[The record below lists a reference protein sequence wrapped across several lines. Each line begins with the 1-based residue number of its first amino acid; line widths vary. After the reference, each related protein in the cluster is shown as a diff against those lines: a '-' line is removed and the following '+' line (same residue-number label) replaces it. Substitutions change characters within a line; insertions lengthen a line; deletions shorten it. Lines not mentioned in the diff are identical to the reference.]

1 MRKETKQNGSVRER
15 VLKKTMDLHKE
26 LLSNFLP
33 TKTFL
38 FLLPVSEINKR
49 LKKRKI
55 TNKYDK
61 IDTLFHSKVISG
73 YKKLSK
79 NNKRFVK
86 INADLNVDK
95 IHETVLNSKALWIIQ
110 VQSFQTIEEAML
122 FAESLKRMRL
132 NAYIV
137 KKTISDTKIYRVRV
151 YSNDE
156 SDNLENAVNKLE
168 KKGYKLSII
177 KE

>member
-1 MRKETKQNGSVRER
+1 MKERIIGFL
-15 VLKKTMDLHKE
+15 VLT
-26 LLSNFLP
+26 SSI
-33 TKTFL
+33 TL
-38 FLLPVSEINKR
+38 FLVFTFNSEGVI
-49 LKKRKI
+49 L
-55 TNKYDK
+55 
-61 IDTLFHSKVISG
+61 IDEYNYELQ
-73 YKKLSK
+73 
-79 NNKRFVK
+79 NNKESSIPEQKFFY
-86 INADLNVDK
+86 D
-95 IHETVLNSKALWIIQ
+95 ETVLNSKALWIIQ

-168 KKGYKLSII
+168 KKGYKFSII

>member
-1 MRKETKQNGSVRER
+1 MKERIIGFI
-15 VLKKTMDLHKE
+15 VLTSLI
-26 LLSNFLP
+26 
-33 TKTFL
+33 TL
-38 FLLPVSEINKR
+38 FLVATFNSEGVI
-49 LKKRKI
+49 L
-55 TNKYDK
+55 
-61 IDTLFHSKVISG
+61 IDEYNYELQ
-73 YKKLSK
+73 
-79 NNKRFVK
+79 NNKESSIPEQKFFY
-86 INADLNVDK
+86 D
-95 IHETVLNSKALWIIQ
+95 ETVLNSKALWIIQ

-156 SDNLENAVNKLE
+156 SDNLENAVNKLD
-168 KKGYKLSII
+168 KKGYKFSII

>member
-1 MRKETKQNGSVRER
+1 MKERIIGFL
-15 VLKKTMDLHKE
+15 VLT
-26 LLSNFLP
+26 SSI
-33 TKTFL
+33 TL
-38 FLLPVSEINKR
+38 FLVVTFNSKGVIL
-49 LKKRKI
+49 
-55 TNKYDK
+55 
-61 IDTLFHSKVISG
+61 IDEYNYELQ
-73 YKKLSK
+73 
-79 NNKRFVK
+79 NNKESSILEQKFFY
-86 INADLNVDK
+86 D
-95 IHETVLNSKALWIIQ
+95 ETVLNSKALWIIQ

-132 NAYIV
+132 NPYIV